1 MYYNEDS
8 PFGRDSYRDLMCKD
22 ARRSFSRFHLGIF
35 AYVAS
40 AYVIGILAE
49 LILVLLFRDSYE
61 SIVTSLPYRWIMGV
75 APMYLVGLPI
85 LYLIVKSMP
94 KGRLEKSKLS
104 LGEFLIFFAIAQALM
119 LVGNSIGTTLN
130 DFFGALR
137 GDEISNSTSE
147 LIESSPLWVTLIVAV
162 IIGPIVEEFIF
173 RKLMIDRLSRFGA
186 WPAILISGFS
196 FGLFHG
202 NFYQFFYAAMLGVLL
217 AFITVK
223 TGNWIYSV
231 IMHITINFFGSV
243 AVMPIIDVINEFT
256 AALENAAAGESIDM
270 QSFVIGALTVMSYSI
285 VQYAVSIAGIVLLI
299 LAVKNKWFKIKS
311 TAEANLPR
319 ENVFSVV
326 FFNVGMIIFFV
337 TSMIL
342 FAVSILLG

>member
-1 MYYNEDS
+1 MYYNENS
-8 PFGRDSYRDLMCKD
+8 PFGRDSYSDLMCKD

-40 AYVIGILAE
+40 AYAVGILFE
-49 LILVLLFRDSYE
+49 IFLLIFFKDSYE
-61 SIVTSLPYRWIMGV
+61 SIVTSLPYQWIMGV
-75 APMYLVGLPI
+75 LPMYLVGLPI

-94 KGRLEKSKLS
+94 KAKLEKSRLS

-119 LVGNSIGTTLN
+119 LIGNSIGTTLN
-130 DFFGALR
+130 NFFGALR

-147 LIESSPLWVTLIVAV
+147 LIESSPIWVTLIVAV
-162 IIGPIVEEFIF
+162 IIGPVIEEFIF

-186 WPAILISGFS
+186 GTAIIVSGIS

-202 NFYQFFYAAMLGVLL
+202 NFYQFFYAALLGVLL

-231 IMHITINFFGSV
+231 IMHILINFFGSV
-243 AVMPIIDVINEFT
+243 AVMPIIEASEKFT
-256 AALENAAAGESIDM
+256 EALESVSAGESIDTAE
-270 QSFVIGALTVMSYSI
+270 FVTSGMAVIS
-285 VQYAVSIAGIVLLI
+285 YAVIEYAVAIAGIVLLV
-299 LAVKNKWFKIKS
+299 LAIKHRWIKLKF
-311 TAEANLPR
+311 TAEANVPR

-326 FFNVGMIIFFV
+326 FLNVGTIIFFIA
-337 TSMIL
+337 SMIL
-342 FAVSILLG
+342 FAMSIIFG

>member
-22 ARRSFSRFHLGIF
+22 ARRSFSRFHLGLF
-35 AYVAS
+35 AYIAS
-40 AYVIGILAE
+40 AYVLGILAE
-49 LILVLLFRDSYE
+49 LVLLIFFRDSYE
-61 SIVTSLPYRWIMGV
+61 SIVTSLPYQWIMGV
-75 APMYLVGLPI
+75 LPMYLVGLPI

-94 KGRLEKSKLS
+94 KVKLEKSRLS
-104 LGEFLIFFAIAQALM
+104 LGEFLMFFAIAQALM
-119 LVGNSIGTTLN
+119 LIGNSIGTTLN
-130 DFFGALR
+130 GFFGALR

-147 LIESSPLWVTLIVAV
+147 LIESSPVWITFIVAV

-186 WPAILISGFS
+186 GTAILVSGLS

-231 IMHITINFFGSV
+231 IMHIIINFFGSV
-243 AVMPIIDVINEFT
+243 AVMPIIEISEKFN
-256 AALENAAAGESIDM
+256 AALESIAAGESIDM
-270 QSFVIGALTVMSYSI
+270 ATLMTSGMAIISYAVIEYSI
-285 VQYAVSIAGIVLLI
+285 AIAGIVLLI
-299 LAVKNKWFKIKS
+299 LAIKNKWFKVKS
-311 TAEANLPR
+311 TAEANVPR
-319 ENVFSVV
+319 ESLFSVV
-326 FFNVGMIIFFV
+326 FLNVGTIIFFAL
-337 TSMIL
+337 SMIL
-342 FAVSILLG
+342 FLISIILG